1 MFDGQGF
8 YSYIAMIGRD
18 RGMRGGEAARIAVV
32 GRGYEPRLSHKNVLS
47 STYILPRF
55 LGRLPAYLS

>member
-18 RGMRGGEAARIAVV
+18 RGMCGGEAGGEAARIAVV
-32 GRGYEPRLSHKNVLS
+32 GRGYEPDGAEV
-47 STYILPRF
+47 I
-55 LGRLPAYLS
+55 